1 MTYGLADGPL
11 INWTK
16 NRFRI
21 CQLETHK
28 TSGYSEREER
38 ISLLQKIARAQR
50 PRESNNTTISR
61 YPFLKIPNLN
71 STNE

>member
-1 MTYGLADGPL
+1 VTYGLADGPL

-28 TSGYSEREER
+28 ISECSENEKR
-38 ISLLQKIARAQR
+38 IRLGQHIAETQR
-50 PRESNNTTISR
+50 PISD
-61 YPFLKIPNLN
+61 
-71 STNE
+71 E